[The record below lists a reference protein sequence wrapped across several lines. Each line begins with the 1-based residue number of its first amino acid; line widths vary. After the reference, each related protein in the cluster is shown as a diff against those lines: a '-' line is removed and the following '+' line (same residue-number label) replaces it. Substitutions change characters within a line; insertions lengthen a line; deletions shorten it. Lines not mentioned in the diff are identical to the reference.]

1 MAMLK
6 SLVRKIGGCKQIKDY
21 LARDGRAVTFD
32 SSLPYLGPDDWDR
45 VMDDTRRLWGKD
57 VGRKYYHFVISPDP
71 EDGLIAE
78 QVRDLAVEWAR
89 ERYAGKE
96 WVVETHD
103 DNGIPHAH
111 VVVNSVD
118 PNDGYKIQISDDDV
132 RKDAMSLQVICKE
145 HGCSAFDDFELSQ
158 EEDGMWV
165 AKSPLPYA
173 RRQVMLQRAKEQ
185 NRRRTQ
191 AQRWAAT
198 NGVHLWTDDMHEDIE
213 AALSGC
219 RTWRSFE
226 AALSKA
232 GYRMSV
238 SRRGVLTFHPPEG
251 RGHPVKGYK
260 LDDSYTV
267 EGLRARL
274 APRLDGAGARTSYD
288 PDLIPEPIRLP
299 RSFEDIVHAHSSRT
313 RRQLASESRLR
324 AAIDALAIIRSR
336 GYVSFAEMR
345 AESERLSAQAS
356 ELESRLGDIE
366 NALAQ
371 SRAAEARLRRIAA
384 CRERL
389 TPEPADE
396 AWRGQWR
403 EFFADELYEI
413 DELAKWLRERG
424 IDPDT
429 TTSDDVRASQDEF
442 ARQARELSERA
453 RGLGADA
460 SRLAS
465 ATTALSSLPL
475 PVGPTD
481 IRARNERERAR
492 RRRRGQ
498 AGAVSLSRDQARD
511 LMRLYEQ
518 KMSDQARAIDA
529 GLLTASG
536 LIEIERK
543 YEERRDEILAQ
554 AQKLRSGGNAT
565 WGREARPETGRPDVE
580 AQEQTTYD
588 YKPTGRK
595 RS

>member
-71 EDGLIAE
+71 EDGLTAE

-274 APRLDGAGARTSYD
+274 APRLDG
-288 PDLIPEPIRLP
+288 
-299 RSFEDIVHAHSSRT
+299 V
-313 RRQLASESRLR
+313 
-324 AAIDALAIIRSR
+324 RSR
-336 GYVSFAEMR
+336 PDSR
-345 AESERLSAQAS
+345 ADQAS
-356 ELESRLGDIE
+356 PQLRGYRPCALVSNEATACIRVEAASRHRRVGYHPV
-366 NALAQ
+366 
-371 SRAAEARLRRIAA
+371 ARL
-384 CRERL
+384 C
-389 TPEPADE
+389 
-396 AWRGQWR
+396 
-403 EFFADELYEI
+403 EL
-413 DELAKWLRERG
+413 R
-424 IDPDT
+424 
-429 TTSDDVRASQDEF
+429 
-442 ARQARELSERA
+442 
-453 RGLGADA
+453 
-460 SRLAS
+460 
-465 ATTALSSLPL
+465 
-475 PVGPTD
+475 
-481 IRARNERERAR
+481 
-492 RRRRGQ
+492 
-498 AGAVSLSRDQARD
+498 
-511 LMRLYEQ
+511 
-518 KMSDQARAIDA
+518 
-529 GLLTASG
+529 
-536 LIEIERK
+536 
-543 YEERRDEILAQ
+543 
-554 AQKLRSGGNAT
+554 
-565 WGREARPETGRPDVE
+565 
-580 AQEQTTYD
+580 
-588 YKPTGRK
+588 
-595 RS
+595 